1 MAKATCA
8 VPRRDAGDLPQGLRL
23 FRRAFQP
30 GDRRDTGAQAG
41 HRAIA
46 CASRAGHQRYA
57 GAPGARDTCA
67 ALPESQNRRDGG
79 APNQRHCARHAAAT
93 RRDEECHD
101 VFRADGS
108 LGANTRSRFGTNA
121 MNPGDFRV
129 AWEIMKWPFAAC
141 LILPPLLVYL
151 GLHVVRREVIFVDL
165 ALAQVATLGTCVAL
179 LLGYHF
185 EDRITFWMSLG
196 VTFLGAAFFSWSRA
210 SRKQHV
216 PQEAIIGITFVVAA
230 AGVIL
235 LLSRVAGG
243 KEELEHLLTGDIL
256 NATKGEIGQRT
267 LLFAVLGGFYAAFHQ
282 RFVLI
287 SSDPEKAFASG
298 IRVRLWDFLFYAAFA
313 LVVVSF
319 VRLAGVLLTF
329 AYLIV
334 PAVCGT
340 MLAQQWMKR
349 LAIGWGV
356 AAAASLLGLWTSYQ
370 MDLPTGAAIVCASGV
385 LLAVV
390 SVFAALRRA

>member
-1 MAKATCA
+1 M
-8 VPRRDAGDLPQGLRL
+8 DLQ
-23 FRRAFQP
+23 
-30 GDRRDTGAQAG
+30 
-41 HRAIA
+41 
-46 CASRAGHQRYA
+46 
-57 GAPGARDTCA
+57 
-67 ALPESQNRRDGG
+67 
-79 APNQRHCARHAAAT
+79 
-93 RRDEECHD
+93 
-101 VFRADGS
+101 V
-108 LGANTRSRFGTNA
+108 
-121 MNPGDFRV
+121 V
-129 AWEIMKWPFAAC
+129 WEVMKWPLAAC
-141 LILPPLLVYL
+141 LLFPPLLVYL
-151 GLHVVRREVIFVDL
+151 GLHVVKREVIFVDL

-179 LLGYHF
+179 LMGYHF
-185 EDRITFWMSLG
+185 DDRITFWISLG
-196 VTFLGAAFFSWSRA
+196 VTFIGAAFFSWSR
-210 SRKQHV
+210 STEKGPV

-256 NATKGEIGQRT
+256 NATSGEIGQRA
-267 LLFAVLGGFYAAFHQ
+267 LLFAALGVFYGVFHK

-298 IRVRLWDFLFYAAFA
+298 LSVRLWDFLFYAAFA

-340 MLAQQWMKR
+340 MLAQQWGKR

-356 AAAASLLGLWTSYQ
+356 AVAASLLGLWTSYQ
-370 MDLPTGAAIVCASGV
+370 LDLPTGAAIVCASGV
-385 LLAVV
+385 LLAIV
-390 SVFAALRRA
+390 SIIAAARRA